1 MIDDLSRRI
10 DALEIRSMEQEVLID
25 DLNATITSQWR
36 VIDALK
42 REIERLG
49 ERVDSA
55 AAAPNSSENELPPH
69 Y

>member
-1 MIDDLSRRI
+1 MIDDLGRRI

-55 AAAPNSSENELPPH
+55 AAGPNSSENELPPH